1 MDNVI
6 QFPRTFAV
14 GTLDGMT
21 ARKDARPIQFP
32 PRFAARPAARVTGLT
47 DPGLG
52 NAPKPASLSKYV
64 ERREGAA
71 QTIVV
76 YLA

>member
-21 ARKDARPIQFP
+21 ARKDEHPSSALADGCIALR
-32 PRFAARPAARVTGLT
+32 A
-47 DPGLG
+47 
-52 NAPKPASLSKYV
+52 NSLPLSQYV